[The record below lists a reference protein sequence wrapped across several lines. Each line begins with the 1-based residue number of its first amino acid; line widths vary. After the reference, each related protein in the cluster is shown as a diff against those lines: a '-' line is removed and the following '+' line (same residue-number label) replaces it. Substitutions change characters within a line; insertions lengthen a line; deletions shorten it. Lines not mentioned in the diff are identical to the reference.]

1 MILLVL
7 HAASWY
13 LIYFIPLGVCTS
25 QSSSPILPLSS
36 NPLSLE
42 TTRLFS
48 VSVFCYVQ
56 LYVLFFRVRIQV
68 KTEFVFL
75 CLTYFTKH
83 NIFQVHPCCCKWQNF
98 LLFWLSGI
106 PLCLF
111 TAYLHP
117 FISSWTLQ
125 LFPYLGYCK
134 QCCGDHWGAYLSFQI
149 ISNGFCFL
157 QMYTQLW
164 NCWSIW

>member
-1 MILLVL
+1 MVSYLFYTTSSLYLSILFPHLAPLFQPLFHWKPLVCSL
-7 HAASWY
+7 Y
-13 LIYFIPLGVCTS
+13 L
-25 QSSSPILPLSS
+25 
-36 NPLSLE
+36 
-42 TTRLFS
+42 
-48 VSVFCYVQ
+48 SVFCYVQ
-56 LYVLFFRVRIQV
+56 LYVLFFRVRIEV

-75 CLTYFTKH
+75 YLTYFTKH

-106 PLCLF
+106 PLCIF

-134 QCCGDHWGAYLSFQI
+134 QCCSDHWGAYLSFQI